1 MKLNQISIIFILLNI
16 LTVSGCT
23 TVPVNVVEWAP
34 KSEPS
39 IRFKGDVGGIAFS
52 DGDVW
57 FTESIP
63 KHRFFPLGNENSVQ
77 RVNLQ
82 TGQVLARIITDSPV
96 AHIAEGEGAVW
107 IASSGKDQ
115 VLRIDP
121 KTNRIA
127 AVITVGRKCGAIA
140 VGEGGVWVANPYN
153 GTITRI
159 ESTSNKIAATIPVG
173 KVPTA
178 IAVGEGSIWVT
189 NKLDGTVSKIDPGT
203 NRVTATIQVVK
214 DAAGMAVGEGFLWV
228 VRYAGVNGWR
238 SELLKID
245 PSSNRVLGEPTRLGG
260 AAWQV
265 TVGGGA
271 VWLNHS
277 GYDSTF
283 VKDVVYKI
291 DPRTD
296 RVVEI
301 PSSNITMLEVNN
313 GNVWVVAYTPFGGQ
327 FYLSRLLVK

>member
-1 MKLNQISIIFILLNI
+1 MKLNQISIVFILVSI
-16 LTVSGCT
+16 CTVSGCT
-23 TVPVNVVEWAP
+23 TVPVNVVEWVP
-34 KSEPS
+34 KAEPS
-39 IRFKGDVGGIAFS
+39 IRFKGDVGGVAFS

-57 FTESIP
+57 FTESVP
-63 KHRFFPLGNENSVQ
+63 KHRFIPFSYENGVQ

-82 TGQVLARIITDSPV
+82 TGEVLASIMTDSPLAKISV
-96 AHIAEGEGAVW
+96 GEGAVW
-107 IASSGKDQ
+107 VASSGKNQ
-115 VLRIDP
+115 VLKIDP
-121 KTNRIA
+121 KTNQIA
-127 AVITVGRKCGAIA
+127 AIISVGRECGAIA
-140 VGEGGVWVANPYN
+140 VGESAVWVANPYD

-159 ESTSNKIAATIPVG
+159 EPTSNKIAAIIPVG
-173 KVPTA
+173 KVPAA
-178 IAVGEGSIWVT
+178 IAAGEESIWVT

-203 NRVTATIQVVK
+203 NQVTATIPVGK
-214 DAAGMAVGEGFLWV
+214 DAAGVAVGEGFVWA

-265 TVGGGA
+265 TVGDGA

-277 GYDSTF
+277 GYDSAL

-301 PSSNITMLEVNN
+301 TSSNITMLEVNN
-313 GNVWVVAYTPFGGQ
+313 GNVWVVAYTPFGGH

>member
-1 MKLNQISIIFILLNI
+1 MKLNQISIIIILVSVFA
-16 LTVSGCT
+16 VSGCT
-23 TVPVNVVEWAP
+23 TVPVNVVEWVP
-34 KSEPS
+34 KAAPS

-57 FTESIP
+57 FTESVP

-82 TGQVLARIITDSPV
+82 TGQVLASIITDSPSANIV
-96 AHIAEGEGAVW
+96 VGEGAVW
-107 IASSGKDQ
+107 VAGSSKNQ
-115 VLRIDP
+115 VLRIDL
-121 KTNRIA
+121 KKNQVE
-127 AVITVGRKCGAIA
+127 AVIPVGRKCGAIA
-140 VGEGGVWVANPYN
+140 VGESGVWVANLYN

-159 ESTSNKIAATIPVG
+159 EPTSNKIGATIPVG
-173 KVPTA
+173 RVPA
-178 IAVGEGSIWVT
+178 SIAVGEGSVWVT
-189 NKLDGTVSKIDPGT
+189 NKLDGTVSKIDPGM
-203 NRVTATIQVVK
+203 NQVTATIPVGK
-214 DAAGMAVGEGFLWV
+214 DAVGVTVGEGLVWV

-245 PSSNRVLGEPTRLGG
+245 PSSNKVLGEPIRLGG

-265 TVGGGA
+265 TFGNGA

-277 GYDSTF
+277 GYGSTF

-291 DPRTD
+291 DPRTG

-301 PSSNITMLEVNN
+301 PSSNITMLKVNN

>member
-1 MKLNQISIIFILLNI
+1 L
-16 LTVSGCT
+16 
-23 TVPVNVVEWAP
+23 
-34 KSEPS
+34 
-39 IRFKGDVGGIAFS
+39 
-52 DGDVW
+52 
-57 FTESIP
+57 
-63 KHRFFPLGNENSVQ
+63 Q

-82 TGQVLARIITDSPV
+82 TGQVLARIITDSPLANV
-96 AHIAEGEGAVW
+96 AEGQGAVW
-107 IASSGKDQ
+107 VASSSKNQ

-121 KTNRIA
+121 TTNQVA
-127 AVITVGRKCGAIA
+127 AIIPVGRKCGAIA
-140 VGEGGVWVANPYN
+140 VGENAVWVTNPYN
-153 GTITRI
+153 GTVTRI
-159 ESTSNKIAATIPVG
+159 EPTSNKIAAIIPVG

-178 IAVGEGSIWVT
+178 IAVGEGSIWIT
-189 NKLDGTVSKIDPGT
+189 NKLDGTVSKIDPGI
-203 NRVTATIQVVK
+203 NQVTATIPVGK
-214 DAAGMAVGEGFLWV
+214 DAAGVAVGEGFVWV

-245 PSSNRVLGEPTRLGG
+245 PSSNRVVGEPTRLGG

-265 TVGGGA
+265 TVGDGA

-277 GYDSTF
+277 GYDSAF

-301 PSSNITMLEVNN
+301 PSSNITMLDVNN
-313 GNVWVVAYTPFGGQ
+313 GNVWVVAYTPFGGH